1 MPDARPRPN
10 RLFRILVPLAIVLA
24 GIGIA
29 YLYAVSGS
37 KKPAPPVAK
46 EVAPPASPATPSAN
60 GTNTPEPSTAATGAG
75 NQPATEPSA
84 DSAVPAA
91 AGVPAIPTAGQ
102 PLGELRA
109 RRFPLALL
117 ESIGSLT
124 PSADGGTYHMEIK
137 FSVFG
142 AGLSSLRLANH
153 FEHVDRK
160 EHETIQRFVGLPGSD
175 RIGTTP
181 MAAGSVEIDG
191 RSVDLSLD
199 TSDATVTLW
208 RQTGPGAFEAIITER
223 AEDGAERELARITR
237 RYVLRPDSYEVG
249 LEQRFENLSDRPLSL
264 VWNQYGPSDLPLGT
278 IRYGG
283 DVRRVRFGYVL
294 PVASDPDQIVLG
306 KQYRLA
312 HDSVL
317 GKPGAS
323 ISGLPTWPPT
333 TLWPDQESRENSL
346 RLSWAGM
353 TSRYFAV
360 AMHPV
365 PGSGVDLSKPAGKDK
380 EFKLVERV
388 DRLAVPS
395 PVDPN
400 ASGRSSPGVMI
411 LRVTSPKLTVAPGSS
426 ADLSMLIYAGPI
438 SGKYIDAEP
447 AASYYGLTELVIF
460 TFGGPC
466 AFCTFQ
472 PVALFLRWFLGILHD
487 YVVFDWALAIMVLV
501 VCVRTAL
508 HPVTRWSQL
517 SMIRFGKQ
525 MQALAPKQKAIQE
538 KYKNDPAKMR
548 EEVTKLMREG
558 HVDYGAA
565 ARGCLPPLLQ
575 TPIWIALYAMIFFT
589 FELRHEAA
597 FFGAVQ
603 WVTGG
608 RWSFLADLAEPDNFV
623 SFRDAF
629 NWDGF
634 SIPLLSGLMG
644 PIQGLNILPLL
655 LGVVFYIQ
663 QKYMTPPSTGQ
674 MTPEQEQQQKMMKVM
689 MVVMFPV
696 FMYNAPAALSLYF
709 MVNSTLGILESKWI
723 RAHADELE
731 KKHEERVAAGLAPA
745 TPYGRKDRDA
755 AKKGAK
761 PGFFARLQA
770 EVERRQKLVEEQKKQ
785 ATKKYRK
792 P

>member
-1 MPDARPRPN
+1 
-10 RLFRILVPLAIVLA
+10 
-24 GIGIA
+24 
-29 YLYAVSGS
+29 
-37 KKPAPPVAK
+37 
-46 EVAPPASPATPSAN
+46 
-60 GTNTPEPSTAATGAG
+60 
-75 NQPATEPSA
+75 
-84 DSAVPAA
+84 
-91 AGVPAIPTAGQ
+91 
-102 PLGELRA
+102 
-109 RRFPLALL
+109 
-117 ESIGSLT
+117 
-124 PSADGGTYHMEIK
+124 
-137 FSVFG
+137 
-142 AGLSSLRLANH
+142 
-153 FEHVDRK
+153 
-160 EHETIQRFVGLPGSD
+160 
-175 RIGTTP
+175 
-181 MAAGSVEIDG
+181 
-191 RSVDLSLD
+191 
-199 TSDATVTLW
+199 
-208 RQTGPGAFEAIITER
+208 
-223 AEDGAERELARITR
+223 
-237 RYVLRPDSYEVG
+237 
-249 LEQRFENLSDRPLSL
+249 
-264 VWNQYGPSDLPLGT
+264 
-278 IRYGG
+278 
-283 DVRRVRFGYVL
+283 
-294 PVASDPDQIVLG
+294 
-306 KQYRLA
+306 
-312 HDSVL
+312 
-317 GKPGAS
+317 
-323 ISGLPTWPPT
+323 
-333 TLWPDQESRENSL
+333 
-346 RLSWAGM
+346 
-353 TSRYFAV
+353 
-360 AMHPV
+360 
-365 PGSGVDLSKPAGKDK
+365 
-380 EFKLVERV
+380 
-388 DRLAVPS
+388 
-395 PVDPN
+395 
-400 ASGRSSPGVMI
+400 
-411 LRVTSPKLTVAPGSS
+411 
-426 ADLSMLIYAGPI
+426 
-438 SGKYIDAEP
+438 
-447 AASYYGLTELVIF
+447 
-460 TFGGPC
+460 
-466 AFCTFQ
+466 
-472 PVALFLRWFLGILHD
+472 
-487 YVVFDWALAIMVLV
+487 
-501 VCVRTAL
+501 
-508 HPVTRWSQL
+508 
-517 SMIRFGKQ
+517 
-525 MQALAPKQKAIQE
+525 
-538 KYKNDPAKMR
+538 MR
-548 EEVTKLMREG
+548 EEDTKLMREG